1 MKPNQH
7 LPFLSVDLISKPYS
21 VHDGQLEVD
30 VALLQLICL
39 RVEMHLILI
48 VAGLLVFKRGIEQR
62 VH

>member
-1 MKPNQH
+1 M
-7 LPFLSVDLISKPYS
+7 
-21 VHDGQLEVD
+21 HDGQLEVD